1 MEEELRRW
9 ENRGCARVAA
19 RCVFCDIVR
28 GAAPA
33 YFVYRGTRVAAF
45 LDKFPVERGHT
56 LVVPIEHYE
65 NLLEVP
71 DDVLCELIRVV
82 KAVVAAQFK
91 VLGARG
97 ARVVQNNGA
106 AAGQVVFH
114 LHFHAIPSYGASLR
128 GRRPLDPRE
137 GEEVSKLLAEALESA
152 KRGS

>member
-1 MEEELRRW
+1 
-9 ENRGCARVAA
+9 VAA
-19 RCVFCDIVR
+19 GCVFCSIVR

-33 YFVYRGTRVAAF
+33 YFVYRGARVVAF

-65 NLLEVP
+65 NILEIP
-71 DDVLCELIRVV
+71 DDVLCELAKVV

-91 VLGARG
+91 ALGARG
-97 ARVVQNNGA
+97 VRVVQNNGA

-114 LHFHAIPSYGASLR
+114 AHFHAIPFYGAGSR

-137 GEEVSKLLAEALESA
+137 GEEVSRLLAEALGGA
-152 KRGS
+152 RLA